1 MLEKYTRENF
11 IFSNIET
18 FGSKP
23 NLLHTH
29 ETFYG
34 AFERFWSDFLLTL
47 TYFENFNNTST
58 LRSILPQFL
67 RYLSKDTWELF
78 IKTRCHI

>member
-23 NLLHTH
+23 NLLHTKH
-29 ETFYG
+29 FMEHLKDSDQIFYLLSHILRTLITHLLCE
-34 AFERFWSDFLLTL
+34 AFFL
-47 TYFENFNNTST
+47 NS
-58 LRSILPQFL
+58 
-67 RYLSKDTWELF
+67 
-78 IKTRCHI
+78 